1 MRPATRWRIGWLLSA
16 TLASGCV
23 TTGPSKCAG
32 WQPIRLSEQSVTGL
46 TEQDAREILA
56 HNEFGLAQGCW

>member
-1 MRPATRWRIGWLLSA
+1 MRHEKKWSAASLLSVM
-16 TLASGCV
+16 LVSGCV
-23 TTGPSKCAG
+23 TTGANRCAG
-32 WQPIRLSEQSVTGL
+32 WAPIRLSEQSATGL

>member
-1 MRPATRWRIGWLLSA
+1 M
-16 TLASGCV
+16 LASGCAMS
-23 TTGPSKCAG
+23 GPSKCAG
-32 WQPIRLSEQSVTGL
+32 WQPIRLSEQSVAGL

>member
-1 MRPATRWRIGWLLSA
+1 MRRGVKWTSALLLSV
-16 TLASGCV
+16 TLVSGCGK
-23 TTGPSKCAG
+23 TGTSNCAG
-32 WQPIRLSEQSVTGL
+32 WAAIRLSEQSISGL